1 MEEKKL
7 TDEEWFEAYSKKC
20 KDYEDGY
27 CEQLGCGGTADVDVE
42 KEIEFDRRLISYV
55 HRLQD
60 ENKRLSKKAVA
71 LEVETNNQKA
81 EIERLTGVVNRLEMA
96 DKCGRRMRTV
106 DQKKIAEL
114 QKQVDE
120 LKEKQV
126 IECHGMLK
134 GCDMVKQAVKDTA
147 KEILREIGN
156 IWNGEGKFEFRNS
169 VWFKDLC
176 KRYGVEVE

>member
-120 LKEKQV
+120 LKDER
-126 IECHGMLK
+126 ENM
-134 GCDMVKQAVKDTA
+134 QAEKDTA
-147 KEILREIGN
+147 KYILGLILAKE
-156 IWNGEGKFEFRNS
+156 FEKGDYLTDYELKEL
-169 VWFKDLC
+169 FKE
-176 KRYGVEVE
+176 RYGVEVE

>member
-20 KDYEDGY
+20 KDYEDCY

-120 LKEKQV
+120 LKDER
-126 IECHGMLK
+126 ENM
-134 GCDMVKQAVKDTA
+134 QAEKDTA
-147 KEILREIGN
+147 KYILGLILAKE
-156 IWNGEGKFEFRNS
+156 FEKGDYLTDYELKEL
-169 VWFKDLC
+169 FKE
-176 KRYGVEVE
+176 RYGVEVE